1 MVFLLPEVVPLTGR
15 DIEMSLDR
23 RRELLGQTMGFE
35 RLDRTRLTEAAG
47 LTFGRSYEK
56 GEFIFHEGDRAELFM
71 AVVSGLVKAT
81 KCSPSGN
88 TFTPVVA
95 GRGSTLNS
103 VVVLDGRPRFLT
115 AQAMSRVEVLCLQ
128 GADFRRLTA
137 AWPEIALDIISILG
151 RLVESSYDRIID
163 LVSERVDQR
172 LLNVLYMLLN
182 KFGPELNF
190 TNAELADLAGTTTET
205 TIRVMSLLRE
215 EGIIQTGRGR
225 VTITDP
231 DRLQNLSRGPFML

>member
-1 MVFLLPEVVPLTGR
+1 
-15 DIEMSLDR
+15 MSLE
-23 RRELLGQTMGFE
+23 RRETILARTMGFE
-35 RLDRTRLTEAAG
+35 RLDPERLTQAAE
-47 LTFGRSYEK
+47 LAFVRSYAK
-56 GEFIFHEGDRAELFM
+56 GEYIFHEGDESELFM
-71 AVVSGLVKAT
+71 AVASGQVKAS

-95 GRGSTLNS
+95 GLGSTLNS

-115 AQAMSRVEVLCLQ
+115 AQAMGPVEVLCLK

-182 KFGPELNF
+182 KFGPELTF

-205 TIRVMSLLRE
+205 TIRVMGLLRE
-215 EGIIQTGRGR
+215 EGIVESVRGK
-225 VTITDP
+225 VTVINAE
-231 DRLQNLSRGPFML
+231 RLKELSRGPFML